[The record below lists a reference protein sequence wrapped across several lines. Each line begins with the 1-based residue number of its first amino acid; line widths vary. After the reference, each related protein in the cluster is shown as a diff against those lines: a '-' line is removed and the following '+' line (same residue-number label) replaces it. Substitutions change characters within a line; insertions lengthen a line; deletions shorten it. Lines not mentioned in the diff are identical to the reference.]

1 LVRAF
6 ALAAHNTGARLILVG
21 DGPDQ
26 PEARRVAL
34 EGGVTDQVTFLGER
48 DILPSLLTPMTCF
61 CLSSREESFGLSALE
76 AMSCGTPVLATDVGG
91 VAEVVEHGVSGI
103 LCAADDL
110 ETYAQAMRTMIAEP
124 ARAYNM
130 GLAARERAVNVF
142 ARETVIPRY
151 EAVYRRVLGEQS

>member
-1 LVRAF
+1 
-6 ALAAHNTGARLILVG
+6 
-21 DGPDQ
+21 
-26 PEARRVAL
+26 
-34 EGGVTDQVTFLGER
+34 
-48 DILPSLLTPMTCF
+48 
-61 CLSSREESFGLSALE
+61 
-76 AMSCGTPVLATDVGG
+76 MSCGTPVLATDVGG

-103 LCAADDL
+103 LCAANDL